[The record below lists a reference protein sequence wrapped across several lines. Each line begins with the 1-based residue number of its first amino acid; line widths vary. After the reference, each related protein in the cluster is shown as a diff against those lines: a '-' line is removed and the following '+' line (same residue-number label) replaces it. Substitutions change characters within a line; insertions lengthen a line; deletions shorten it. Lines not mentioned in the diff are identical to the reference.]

1 MEGNKVPLAAALA
14 FVRVPLQEGGTLVVQ
29 GDPLSLGPQ
38 LVGSLPQQRDTEG
51 QDATLLLHGL
61 LARRGPLHTCKAKGL
76 CISPSWGQG
85 SGPSHPGH
93 RSRALVRILGSEP
106 ALLHAELC
114 STGQKG
120 PACLAHASTALG
132 QQCSAALQAGAW
144 GVATSR
150 SKPQPALSPRSWPG
164 SPQPPELPFLRHRGI
179 KAALKPVEGP
189 RALWRASLIWML
201 QAAGRGCQGF
211 QTPSHACAMSSAWRQ
226 GSRGTWDGCWEL
238 PSSTKPVCFET
249 DL

>member
-1 MEGNKVPLAAALA
+1 MVEGNKVPLAAALA

-51 QDATLLLHGL
+51 QDARLPLHGL

-93 RSRALVRILGSEP
+93 RSHALVRILGSEP
-106 ALLHAELC
+106 ALLHTEPC

-120 PACLAHASTALG
+120 PACLADASTALG
-132 QQCSAALQAGAW
+132 TA
-144 GVATSR
+144 V
-150 SKPQPALSPRSWPG
+150 LSCAPGRSWGCCHQPKQAPASAFSPLLARQVPSLLSFPSCATGESKLHKSLLKAPG
-164 SPQPPELPFLRHRGI
+164 HSGGHL
-179 KAALKPVEGP
+179 
-189 RALWRASLIWML
+189 
-201 QAAGRGCQGF
+201 
-211 QTPSHACAMSSAWRQ
+211 
-226 GSRGTWDGCWEL
+226 
-238 PSSTKPVCFET
+238 
-249 DL
+249 